1 MAPKIQQICPSCF
14 SARVHVRIGASGGY
28 KEDGIYKTPD
38 DFGEVFSCP
47 DCRFQ
52 GVGILEGNGSLV
64 EFLRTKK
71 LDAKRQAKVQAHA
84 LEQKSIELLGIEA
97 KA

>member
-1 MAPKIQQICPSCF
+1 
-14 SARVHVRIGASGGY
+14 
-28 KEDGIYKTPD
+28 
-38 DFGEVFSCP
+38 
-47 DCRFQ
+47 
-52 GVGILEGNGSLV
+52 
-64 EFLRTKK
+64 LRTKK